1 MTRSGFVALIGEPNA
16 GKSTLLNQ
24 MVGAKISIVTHKVQ
38 TTRTRIRGV
47 SVENQSQIIFVDT
60 PGLFTPRRRLD
71 RAMVAAA
78 WNGAADSDI
87 TLLMV
92 EAHRGLT
99 EGVEKIISSISEI
112 GKNGKLALVINK
124 IDKVNVNDLLSLSKE
139 INDSHPFVE
148 TFMISAEKGKGIND
162 LRLWLASNL
171 PEGPWLY
178 PDDQISDMPLRMIAA
193 EITRE
198 KLTLRLHQELPYQL
212 TVETEKW
219 EEKADKSVRIEQII
233 YLSRPGHKGI
243 VLGKKG
249 DTIKAVSMASRLS
262 IENQSQIIFVDTPGL
277 FIPRRRLDRAMVAA
291 AWNGAADSDITLLMV
306 EAHRGLTE
314 GVEKIISSISEIGMN
329 GKIALVI
336 NKIDKVKVNALLS
349 LSKEINVR
357 GPFVETF
364 MISAEKGKGINDL
377 RRWLASNLP
386 EGPWLYPDD
395 QISDMPLRMIAA
407 EITREKLTLRLHQ
420 ELPYQLTV
428 ETEKWEEKVDKSVRI
443 EQIIYLS
450 RSGHKGIVL
459 GKKGETIKAVSMASR
474 LSIEEFLGARVH
486 LFLRLKVREKWMEET
501 ERYSEMGLDFKD
513 GNV

>member
-47 SVENQSQIIFVDT
+47 
-60 PGLFTPRRRLD
+60 
-71 RAMVAAA
+71 
-78 WNGAADSDI
+78 
-87 TLLMV
+87 
-92 EAHRGLT
+92 
-99 EGVEKIISSISEI
+99 
-112 GKNGKLALVINK
+112 
-124 IDKVNVNDLLSLSKE
+124 
-139 INDSHPFVE
+139 
-148 TFMISAEKGKGIND
+148 
-162 LRLWLASNL
+162 
-171 PEGPWLY
+171 
-178 PDDQISDMPLRMIAA
+178 
-193 EITRE
+193 
-198 KLTLRLHQELPYQL
+198 
-212 TVETEKW
+212 
-219 EEKADKSVRIEQII
+219 
-233 YLSRPGHKGI
+233 
-243 VLGKKG
+243 
-249 DTIKAVSMASRLS
+249 S

-329 GKIALVI
+329 GKLALVI
-336 NKIDKVKVNALLS
+336 NKIDKVKVNDLLS
-349 LSKEINVR
+349 LSKEINDCH
-357 GPFVETF
+357 PFIETF
-364 MISAEKGKGINDL
+364 MISAEKSKGINDL
-377 RRWLASNLP
+377 RRWLAYNLP

>member
-24 MVGAKISIVTHKVQ
+24 MVGSKISIVTHKVQ

-47 SVENQSQIIFVDT
+47 
-60 PGLFTPRRRLD
+60 
-71 RAMVAAA
+71 
-78 WNGAADSDI
+78 
-87 TLLMV
+87 
-92 EAHRGLT
+92 
-99 EGVEKIISSISEI
+99 
-112 GKNGKLALVINK
+112 
-124 IDKVNVNDLLSLSKE
+124 
-139 INDSHPFVE
+139 
-148 TFMISAEKGKGIND
+148 
-162 LRLWLASNL
+162 
-171 PEGPWLY
+171 
-178 PDDQISDMPLRMIAA
+178 
-193 EITRE
+193 
-198 KLTLRLHQELPYQL
+198 
-212 TVETEKW
+212 
-219 EEKADKSVRIEQII
+219 
-233 YLSRPGHKGI
+233 
-243 VLGKKG
+243 
-249 DTIKAVSMASRLS
+249 S

-329 GKIALVI
+329 GKLALVI
-336 NKIDKVKVNALLS
+336 NKIDKVKVNDLLS
-349 LSKEINVR
+349 LSKEINDR
-357 GPFVETF
+357 HPFVETF
-364 MISAEKGKGINDL
+364 MISAEKSKGINDL
-377 RRWLASNLP
+377 RRWLAYNLP

-428 ETEKWEEKVDKSVRI
+428 ETEKWEEKADKSVRI